1 MDLGETEYL
10 RQRLSPRTGDPL
22 YLPLSDLLVAL
33 KALRPANA
41 SRVLDYGCGGSP
53 YRALFGDCVYH
64 RADLRG
70 GKDLDFEYGQDA
82 RLTAKSAEYDCV
94 LSTQVLE
101 HVEDPQGYLEE
112 CHRVLTPGGH
122 LVLTTHG
129 LFEDHA
135 CPYDYWRWTADG
147 LKRLVGGVGLEV
159 ESSKKM
165 TTGPRCILYLAER
178 EFGRLRF
185 GGAGLYGKLLSFGTW
200 SVQRLGSRRLHEA
213 SDKSFPHCRVVDTEE
228 TGHEKYVL
236 IAVLARRND

>member
-1 MDLGETEYL
+1 MAAVVLPIARCSEIASIIAQTFGAAKTWI
-10 RQRLSPRTGDPL
+10 SSTGRT
-22 YLPLSDLLVAL
+22 
-33 KALRPANA
+33 R
-41 SRVLDYGCGGSP
+41 R
-53 YRALFGDCVYH
+53 F
-64 RADLRG
+64 
-70 GKDLDFEYGQDA
+70 
-82 RLTAKSAEYDCV
+82 TAKSAEYDCV

-159 ESSKKM
+159 SSSKKM

-178 EFGRLRF
+178 EVWAVAILGGPDCTGSYCRSVHGRCNVW
-185 GGAGLYGKLLSFGTW
+185 GAAVCMKQATKA
-200 SVQRLGSRRLHEA
+200 SRIVA
-213 SDKSFPHCRVVDTEE
+213 SSILKRRAMKSMF
-228 TGHEKYVL
+228 
-236 IAVLARRND
+236 